1 MFGLFKRKLAIQK
14 RAQERKIHKKEDKQ
28 NKQDN
33 EYFDD
38 YYEETYENRNIFF
51 DVVGFLCILFSG
63 ILLLS
68 YLSMNMEDLNS
79 GREITN
85 LLGIFGAYISTYSFL
100 AFGFASYVIPAF
112 FMYAGVNIILK
123 NSADKIL
130 ISSVSSSIL
139 MILFSILLN
148 IFLGSLEFYN
158 KGGMVGEF
166 IGGSLVSLF
175 GKTGAIMIV
184 ISALLITTIIFTK
197 VSIMDLVHYFRDMV
211 RSVDLDKIKNIEKK
225 VVNGIKDLEMKNM
238 KNTSHTSESTAS
250 EKTYTKDYLPLF
262 TTKEVSELE
271 LKTIPFI
278 EKVGDNKY
286 GFDEKSYRESL
297 NKKNN
302 AMDSFFK
309 KNESE
314 NKNLDTIIENL
325 KSSSFNGININT
337 MENKEEDLGLTL
349 AEVVFGKDKANRTS
363 HIYQSSMEMEDQYYR
378 DYYNDFI
385 NNKKKNEDVESNVFE
400 ALDYGI
406 NYLRK
411 SDFKRAAYDDS
422 VNNYAKYNVGEQYV
436 KAKNSEND
444 NEDLML
450 NYDNYRHYNGYEN
463 HEEDEYIENE
473 NNLMPDEYI
482 QKEEDSFEKLQRLVE
497 ENKEIKRNQE
507 IEQEEYNNNIDNI
520 IETINKASNDDSIN
534 NNYHIEE
541 KEYVSTASINKPAY
555 SSNNKN
561 KKEVFEFGMG
571 YASKRAYNRE
581 DHIPTYNHNNDNE
594 IDRRIDEFDLDE
606 EELYNTNNNDIE
618 DVRLKTR
625 TSIKE
630 IDYID
635 DYNNN
640 DDNMYDEYLSTSNN
654 NLIEHNRLANNVNNN
669 IQVEQHHNDNK
680 EAEKIEKEDNIT
692 SEPIHNEETSGF
704 INMESQKSVDTLDK
718 PKKVIIGTKS
728 IKNTDSELI
737 QSNFDTKYVD
747 KHYKHPPFDLLN
759 RSIPVNDSAMMESI
773 KQTAMQL
780 ENTLLDFNIE
790 AKVTGVSR
798 GPVITR
804 YELEIASGIRVSKI
818 SNLTDNIALALASES
833 VRIIAPIPGRSVIGI
848 EIPNKVRNAVYL
860 RDVLESTD
868 FRQSKLDI
876 PFVLGKGI
884 YGNNVVSD
892 MSEAPHLL
900 VAGTTGSGK
909 SVCLSTIILSL
920 LYKFRP
926 DELKFIFVDKKRV
939 ELSIYN
945 GIPHLMS
952 PVVSDEKKA
961 TIVLR
966 YIVDIMEKRYERME
980 RFFVRNVKTYNE
992 KVRQLLKEGETEFN
1006 GEPLELFPYIVL
1018 VIDELHNLMVVASK
1032 EVEDLISRLAGM
1044 SRAVGIHLI
1053 IATQRPSADVV
1064 TGVIKANLPT
1074 RIAFQVP
1081 NKTNS
1086 RIIIDMS
1093 GAEQLLGKGDALFC
1107 ASGSQMPD
1115 RVQGA
1120 FVSDN
1125 EVKKVVDYLSGQMS
1139 PMFDESLIAALEGS
1153 DADDKNTDEE
1163 DILDEELWEDAVQLV
1178 ARTGKASASFL
1189 QRRLKIGYNR
1199 AARIVEIMERQGI
1212 VGPEN
1217 GSKPRE
1223 VLITLDE

>member
-1 MFGLFKRKLAIQK
+1 MGLFKRKLTIQK
-14 RAQERKIHKKEDKQ
+14 RAEQKKFEQRSENQ
-28 NKQDN
+28 N
-33 EYFDD
+33 FDD
-38 YYEETYENRNIFF
+38 YVQEEYENRNPFF
-51 DVVGFLCILFSG
+51 DIVGFLCLLFAG

-68 YLSMNMEDLNS
+68 YFSMNMEDLNS
-79 GREITN
+79 NNEIKN
-85 LLGIFGAYISTYSFL
+85 LLGIFGAYISSYSFL

-112 FMYAGVNIILK
+112 FIYAGVNIILK
-123 NSADKIL
+123 NSTDRIL
-130 ISSVSSSIL
+130 ISALSSSIL
-139 MILFSILLN
+139 MILLSILLN
-148 IFLGSLEFYN
+148 IFLGSLDFYN
-158 KGGMVGEF
+158 KGGMLGEF
-166 IGGSLVSLF
+166 IGGSLVSIF
-175 GKTGAIMIV
+175 GKTGAVMIV
-184 ISALLITTIIFTK
+184 IAGLVITAIIFAK
-197 VSIMDLVHYFRDMV
+197 LSIMDLVNYFRNMV
-211 RSVDLDKIKNIEKK
+211 RNVDFEKIKDIEQK
-225 VVNGIKDLEMKNM
+225 VVNGIKDLEIKSI
-238 KNTSHTSESTAS
+238 KNTETSLQTDNK
-250 EKTYTKDYLPLF
+250 EKTYSRDYIPLF
-262 TTKEVSELE
+262 DTKEISELE
-271 LKTIPFI
+271 FKTVPFI
-278 EKVGDNKY
+278 EKVENNNY
-286 GFDEKSYRESL
+286 NFDEKKYRENL
-297 NKKNN
+297 LRRNN
-302 AMDSFFK
+302 SVNSFFTKTDSFSK
-309 KNESE
+309 EA
-314 NKNLDTIIENL
+314 ENL
-325 KSSSFNGININT
+325 TNELKNMHFNGGINVNAL
-337 MENKEEDLGLTL
+337 ENREEDLGLTL
-349 AEVVFGKDKANRTS
+349 AEVVFGKEKANKNNPVRN
-363 HIYQSSMEMEDQYYR
+363 SSMEMEDEFYR
-378 DYYNDFI
+378 NYYNDFI
-385 NNKKKNEDVESNVFE
+385 NKKKNEELEEAENNDYQEFE
-400 ALDYGI
+400 GLDYNI
-406 NYLRK
+406 NYLKK

-422 VNNYAKYNVGEQYV
+422 FNNYAKYNVEDQYIR
-436 KAKNSEND
+436 ANSVES
-444 NEDLML
+444 
-450 NYDNYRHYNGYEN
+450 YEN
-463 HEEDEYIENE
+463 YMYDYSNVNNLNKEEETNINE
-473 NNLMPDEYI
+473 NVE
-482 QKEEDSFEKLQRLVE
+482 EEDSFEKLQRLVE
-497 ENKEIKRNQE
+497 ENKRNKE
-507 IEQEEYNNNIDNI
+507 AESNEVYEVHNNIDSI
-520 IETINKASNDDSIN
+520 VETKK
-534 NNYHIEE
+534 EE
-541 KEYVSTASINKPAY
+541 EKKEYVLTSNNVGNSIN
-555 SSNNKN
+555 SSKK
-561 KKEVFEFGMG
+561 KKEAFEFGMG
-571 YASKRAYNRE
+571 YASKREYNRA
-581 DHIPTYNHNNDNE
+581 DHIPNYNNHDNNNY
-594 IDRRIDEFDLDE
+594 IDSKIDEFDLDE
-606 EELYNTNNNDIE
+606 EELYNADSNIADSNIE
-618 DVRLKTR
+618 DIRLKTR
-625 TSIKE
+625 IVSHE
-630 IDYID
+630 
-635 DYNNN
+635 NNIN
-640 DDNMYDEYLSTSNN
+640 NENLLESNN
-654 NLIEHNRLANNVNNN
+654 NLNNALENNN
-669 IQVEQHHNDNK
+669 KENDNIENHNNIIDTPILK
-680 EAEKIEKEDNIT
+680 ESEEINETDKKIDN
-692 SEPIHNEETSGF
+692 NETHINNAPQEEAGF
-704 INMESQKSVDTLDK
+704 INIESQKTVDTLK
-718 PKKVIIGTKS
+718 PMKSVIGTKS
-728 IKNTDSELI
+728 IKNFDSERI

-759 RSIPVNDSAMMESI
+759 RSIPVNDGAMMESI

-780 ENTLLDFNIE
+780 EHTLLDFNIE

-848 EIPNKVRNAVYL
+848 EIPNKVRNAVFL

>member
-1 MFGLFKRKLAIQK
+1 
-14 RAQERKIHKKEDKQ
+14 
-28 NKQDN
+28 
-33 EYFDD
+33 
-38 YYEETYENRNIFF
+38 
-51 DVVGFLCILFSG
+51 
-63 ILLLS
+63 
-68 YLSMNMEDLNS
+68 
-79 GREITN
+79 
-85 LLGIFGAYISTYSFL
+85 
-100 AFGFASYVIPAF
+100 
-112 FMYAGVNIILK
+112 
-123 NSADKIL
+123 
-130 ISSVSSSIL
+130 
-139 MILFSILLN
+139 
-148 IFLGSLEFYN
+148 
-158 KGGMVGEF
+158 
-166 IGGSLVSLF
+166 
-175 GKTGAIMIV
+175 
-184 ISALLITTIIFTK
+184 
-197 VSIMDLVHYFRDMV
+197 
-211 RSVDLDKIKNIEKK
+211 
-225 VVNGIKDLEMKNM
+225 MK
-238 KNTSHTSESTAS
+238 
-250 EKTYTKDYLPLF
+250 
-262 TTKEVSELE
+262 
-271 LKTIPFI
+271 
-278 EKVGDNKY
+278 
-286 GFDEKSYRESL
+286 
-297 NKKNN
+297 
-302 AMDSFFK
+302 
-309 KNESE
+309 
-314 NKNLDTIIENL
+314 
-325 KSSSFNGININT
+325 
-337 MENKEEDLGLTL
+337 
-349 AEVVFGKDKANRTS
+349 
-363 HIYQSSMEMEDQYYR
+363 
-378 DYYNDFI
+378 
-385 NNKKKNEDVESNVFE
+385 
-400 ALDYGI
+400 
-406 NYLRK
+406 K

-422 VNNYAKYNVGEQYV
+422 FDNYAKYNVEDQYIR
-436 KAKNSEND
+436 ANSVN
-444 NEDLML
+444 N
-450 NYDNYRHYNGYEN
+450 YEN
-463 HEEDEYIENE
+463 YIYDYSDINKKEEETNVNE
-473 NNLMPDEYI
+473 NTEA
-482 QKEEDSFEKLQRLVE
+482 EDSFEKLQRLIE
-497 ENKEIKRNQE
+497 ENKKNKENE
-507 IEQEEYNNNIDNI
+507 LNEVYEVHNNIDNI
-520 IETINKASNDDSIN
+520 VETKK
-534 NNYHIEE
+534 EE
-541 KEYVSTASINKPAY
+541 EEKKEYVLTSNNIGNSIN
-555 SSNNKN
+555 SSKK
-561 KKEVFEFGMG
+561 KKEAFEFAMG
-571 YASKRAYNRE
+571 YASKREYNRA
-581 DHIPTYNHNNDNE
+581 DHIPNYNNHHNNYTDSK
-594 IDRRIDEFDLDE
+594 IDEFDLDE
-606 EELYNTNNNDIE
+606 EELYNADSNIE
-618 DVRLKTR
+618 DIRLKTR
-625 TSIKE
+625 SVNTENNIINENLLESNNLNNASDNIKE
-630 IDYID
+630 NSDIENNIE
-635 DYNNN
+635 NNN
-640 DDNMYDEYLSTSNN
+640 AVTTPILKESEEINE
-654 NLIEHNRLANNVNNN
+654 
-669 IQVEQHHNDNK
+669 DNK
-680 EAEKIEKEDNIT
+680 EDDKYN
-692 SEPIHNEETSGF
+692 NETHISNAPQEEAGF
-704 INMESQKSVDTLDK
+704 INIESQKTVDTLK
-718 PKKVIIGTKS
+718 PMKSVIGTKS
-728 IKNTDSELI
+728 IKNLDTERI

-759 RSIPVNDSAMMESI
+759 RSIPVNDGAMMESI

-780 ENTLLDFNIE
+780 EHTLLDFNIE

-848 EIPNKVRNAVYL
+848 EIPNKVRSAVYL

-1153 DADDKNTDEE
+1153 DADDRNTDEE